1 MLAAQASAVGAQ
13 RAAAPRV
20 IGVLNS
26 DPFANPDLWAY
37 FFSALRDL
45 GWTEG
50 TNLIVVRRSANS
62 QIDQLPNLAA
72 ELVHLN
78 VDIIFAN
85 GTQAPLAAKKATSTI
100 PIVIWNAGDAVEL
113 GLVSN
118 LARPGGNITG
128 VSLISSE
135 ISGKRLQLLKETL
148 PGLSRVTL
156 LLDPTNANNVSVLH
170 ESEAA
175 ARTLGLQVQTVEAR
189 GPGDIDNAF
198 AATLRQR
205 PDALIAAEN
214 AVTLSQRAR
223 ITAFAATSRIPAM
236 YPFRQF
242 AEAGGLMSYG
252 VDTKDL
258 IDVLAKYIDK
268 ILKGAKPGDLPIEQP
283 NKFELVINLKTAKA
297 LGLTIPQSLMVRAN
311 EVIQ

>member
-1 MLAAQASAVGAQ
+1 M
-13 RAAAPRV
+13 
-20 IGVLNS
+20 
-26 DPFANPDLWAY
+26 
-37 FFSALRDL
+37 
-45 GWTEG
+45 
-50 TNLIVVRRSANS
+50 RRSANG
-62 QIDQLPNLAA
+62 QFDQLPNLAA

-85 GTQAPLAAKKATSTI
+85 GTQAPLAVKKATSTI
-100 PIVIWNAGDAVEL
+100 PIVIWNAGDAVDL

-128 VSLISSE
+128 VSFVSSA

-156 LLDPTNANNVSVLH
+156 LLDPTNANNVSILH
-170 ESEAA
+170 ETEAA
-175 ARTLGLQVQTVEAR
+175 ARTLGVQVQTAEVR

-214 AVTLSQRAR
+214 AVTLNQRAR
-223 ITAFAATSRIPAM
+223 ITAFAATNRIPAM
-236 YPFRQF
+236 YPLRQF

-252 VDTKDL
+252 VETNEL
-258 IDVLAKYIDK
+258 IDLLAKYIDK

-283 NKFELVINLKTAKA
+283 TKFDFIINLKTAKA
-297 LGLTIPQSLMVRAN
+297 LGITIPQSLMARAN